1 MPVGLKIQA
10 IEEMELLYPLLVE
23 QMEIETDS
31 MGFGERNGGPG
42 VRLVAR
48 PTRGDME
55 CITFGDGY
63 NNPPHGVLGGT
74 AAIGGG
80 MYIEAP
86 DGGRRFLSSTAHVAV
101 SADEKMVGVGSG
113 GGGYGNRSIVTSS
126 WCALRCGT
134 DSSAAMLPETST
146 AWSSVTMSIPR
157 SMWARRMRCAPST
170 LGRERPMVTP
180 TVPNSSTWLAEHIT
194 DADEYLVNAK
204 LALSEMS

>member
-1 MPVGLKIQA
+1 
-10 IEEMELLYPLLVE
+10 MELLYPLLIE
-23 QMEIETDS
+23 QMEIEPDS
-31 MGFGERNGGPG
+31 MGFGEWNGGPG

-86 DGGRRFLSSTAHVAV
+86 EGGRRFLSATTHVAV
-101 SADEKMVGVGSG
+101 AANEKMVGVASG
-113 GGGYGNRSIVTSS
+113 GGGYGNPLDRDIELVRTEVRDGFITRDAARAEFGVVVSAEVDPQIDMAATE
-126 WCALRCGT
+126 ALR
-134 DSSAAMLPETST
+134 AELAL
-146 AWSSVTMSIPR
+146 R
-157 SMWARRMRCAPST
+157 Q
-170 LGRERPMVTP
+170 RPMVTP
-180 TVPNSSTWLAEHIT
+180 TEPNSSTWLAEHIT

-204 LALSEMS
+204 LALSEIS